1 MNSIWTGSY
10 TFDPEI
16 AGALKDKKI
25 EIMLHITLDA
35 EGGITGRLRDA
46 DYFSATEREAE
57 ISGFI
62 DEGFVSLVAKFPSRG
77 VYDQALIYQIDPNLQ
92 PFEMTFYGD
101 LSEDGN
107 LITGTWE
114 VVEKTQLDLSEVQV
128 FYSGGTFDLQKN

>member
-1 MNSIWTGSY
+1 MKSTWKGSY
-10 TFDPEI
+10 CFDPEI
-16 AGALKDKKI
+16 AGALKDKKV
-25 EIMLHITLDA
+25 EITLNLDTDA
-35 EGGITGRLRDA
+35 EGGITGMMRDA
-46 DYFSATEREAE
+46 DYFSATECEAE

-77 VYDQALIYQIDPNLQ
+77 VYDQALVYQIDPNLQ

-114 VVEKTQLDLSEVQV
+114 VVEKTVLDMSEVQV